1 MSDPLREYDADVAA
15 TTVHVR
21 EWGPRDGRP
30 LLFWHGLGSYTGLY
44 LADVAEGLSARGLR
58 VLAIDPPGVGG
69 SPELPAAGYEF
80 PSLGDF
86 AADLIDALGIG
97 PCVFMGHSWGGL
109 VGCHLA
115 AQHPHLVDALVLL
128 DGGYRDASEADPTT
142 AGRSLEQEVE
152 QARRDDRSFGSWDE
166 FHRFL
171 HATFPDLS
179 TAAKAAWSAGM
190 TERDGLIVDTMSAQ
204 MIGAATHGYRRAPAT
219 SLQPAIDRSGV
230 PVLLLIG
237 GREADQAAQEAAD
250 RFAAAVSR
258 ADVRIVP
265 GASHDLV
272 FDLGPRLAATVC
284 DWLAGGWYEQ
294 ISAAGLMDVLQP
306 YQPVAVG
313 AHPLGLARSETP
325 VEIVCRAT
333 DLPAFAR
340 TIERAY
346 GDRDGFALHG
356 GSLDTEPAVFAEF
369 RLGDLEVQVAGQAEH
384 VHRRLGAATL
394 GVDRALAQAPAHSR
408 ARIASAV
415 ARGEDWLEAAMHE
428 LGLSRVALESLATAN
443 AGLVRRVMGRPQP
456 AMPLREYVIPVLV
469 GIVAMGLIVVASL
482 SRGAPS
488 LIGIM
493 ALVEAF
499 VLGAIWGARLGI
511 VAALAP
517 LVLVGLDIGG
527 SIAVGSESCS
537 PNCGAQVAEG
547 LFVAVLVASAAGIA
561 GLVRDRYFPR
571 NARA

>member
-1 MSDPLREYDADVAA
+1 MSDPLREYDAVVAA

-21 EWGPRDGRP
+21 EWGPRDGRA

-44 LADVAEGLSARGLR
+44 LAGVADGMAARGLR
-58 VLAIDPPGVGG
+58 VLAIDPPGVGR
-69 SPELPAAGYEF
+69 SPELAAEGYQLPALAGF
-80 PSLGDF
+80 TASL
-86 AADLIDALGIG
+86 IEALELEQ
-97 PCVFMGHSWGGL
+97 CVFMGHSWGGL
-109 VGCHLA
+109 VGSHLA
-115 AQHPHLVDALVLL
+115 AEHPGLVDALVLL
-128 DGGYRDASEADPTT
+128 DGGYRDPSEADPAA
-142 AGRSLEQEVE
+142 AGRSLEHEVE
-152 QARRDDRSFGSWDE
+152 QARRDDRSFGSWEE

-171 HATFPDLS
+171 HDTFPDLS
-179 TAAKAAWSAGM
+179 TAAETAWSAGM
-190 TERDGLIVDTMSAQ
+190 TERDGRIVDTMSPE
-204 MIGAATHGYRRAPAT
+204 MIGAATHGYGHASAT
-219 SLQPAIDRSGV
+219 AVQPAIARAGI

-237 GREADQAAQEAAD
+237 GREAGQAVQAAAD
-250 RFAAAVSR
+250 RFAAAVPR
-258 ADVRIVP
+258 AEVRIVP

-272 FDLGPRLAATVC
+272 ADLGPRLAATVC

-313 AHPLGLARSETP
+313 AHPLGIARADTP

-340 TIERAY
+340 TVERAF

-369 RLGDLEVQVAGQAEH
+369 RVGDVDVQVAAQGEH

-408 ARIASAV
+408 ARIAAAV
-415 ARGEDWLEAAMHE
+415 GRGEDWLDAAMNE

-456 AMPLREYVIPVLV
+456 SMPLREYVVPVLV
-469 GIVAMGLIVVASL
+469 GIIAMALIVVASL

-493 ALVEAF
+493 ALAEAF

-537 PNCGAQVAEG
+537 PDCASQAAEG